1 MYLWQ
6 MRQNLCRIYSKNKP
20 SMVAEN
26 GNVKT
31 ASYENIHKQY
41 ENVTRNMTYVK
52 NLKPK
57 VPNLNTGKTLNPKV

>member
-1 MYLWQ
+1 
-6 MRQNLCRIYSKNKP
+6 
-20 SMVAEN
+20 MVAEN

>member
-1 MYLWQ
+1 MADEGRTYVGF
-6 MRQNLCRIYSKNKP
+6 IPKNKP

-41 ENVTRNMTYVK
+41 ENVTRNMAYVK

-57 VPNLNTGKTLNPKV
+57 VPNLNTGKTLNPKL